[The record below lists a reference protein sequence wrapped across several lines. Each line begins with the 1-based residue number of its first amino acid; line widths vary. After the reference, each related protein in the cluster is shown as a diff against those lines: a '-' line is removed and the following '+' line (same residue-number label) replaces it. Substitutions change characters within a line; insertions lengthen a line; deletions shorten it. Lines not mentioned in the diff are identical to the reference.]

1 MDGWGGN
8 GLCLEVE
15 LMKHFTKQGSKN
27 KGIRAVRREPL
38 RRERPFLLVLI
49 VCCELKHSSCRETR
63 DREVLREG
71 CKPNPRDTCSPA
83 ERKAAKGWL
92 LAIKAKGC

>member
-1 MDGWGGN
+1 M
-8 GLCLEVE
+8 CLEVE

-38 RRERPFLLVLI
+38 RRERPFCLGLI
-49 VCCELKHSSCRETR
+49 VCCRLEHSSYWETR

-71 CKPNPRDTCSPA
+71 RKPNPRDTCSPA
-83 ERKAAKGWL
+83 EKKPLRAGCWL
-92 LAIKAKGC
+92 